1 MGNFVPVIFHE
12 SIETTL
18 DLKESQKMELKDRDK
33 FLNFG
38 LIPDFE
44 FG

>member
-1 MGNFVPVIFHE
+1 VGNFVPVIFHE
-12 SIETTL
+12 SIKTTL
-18 DLKESQKMELKDRDK
+18 DLKEIKKMELKDRDK

-38 LIPDFE
+38 LMPDFE